1 VRDLALHHV
10 PIPTALKTTF
20 SYTSCLRMDISFH
33 PIICTHMFAFSA
45 TANTKQ
51 NEERALKDIRNERN
65 REIPNHVLTSTQGEK
80 SK

>member
-1 VRDLALHHV
+1 
-10 PIPTALKTTF
+10 
-20 SYTSCLRMDISFH
+20 
-33 PIICTHMFAFSA
+33 MFAFSA

-51 NEERALKDIRNERN
+51 NEEGALKDIRNERN